1 MEWGHWIIHPVTLWL
16 HNTELLFTCISS
28 KTEFTHFDHAHISLH
43 VCVMLC
49 HHHHRISS
57 QPLFQCLCF
66 IFAWFS
72 GPILSTCYSLGLV
85 FSLCSVSRTPVSKL
99 TPPAVWR
106 ILVIDAVLP
115 LLQKWQAAAGWEHG
129 VWKLVRGIS
138 TSHYLVASMHPTHQS
153 LEELQSTTHQEYK
166 PQSRRCGFNC
176 VSCGATATNTINL
189 K

>member
-72 GPILSTCYSLGLV
+72 SRSSALVTLLALSFPSVLCHGPLSLSLHLPLFEGYSLLMQCCHCSRSDKQLLDENMGFENWCVGYLHLITWLL
-85 FSLCSVSRTPVSKL
+85 LCIRHIK
-99 TPPAVWR
+99 
-106 ILVIDAVLP
+106 
-115 LLQKWQAAAGWEHG
+115 
-129 VWKLVRGIS
+129 VWKSYSLQHIKNIS
-138 TSHYLVASMHPTHQS
+138 HKAGDVASTVFHV
-153 LEELQSTTHQEYK
+153 ELQQLTLL
-166 PQSRRCGFNC
+166 
-176 VSCGATATNTINL
+176 I
-189 K
+189 